1 MKIKEKI
8 STVFGFTSYVW
19 HELNRKHWLFEPV
32 EDFIKENI
40 VLENY
45 TDTQKVGNLFF
56 GFQINPPP
64 VDKMFSYPN
73 SFAYKKGIIFLYG
86 KIDYETFKNATEK
99 EALQLLCQSYLAAI
113 LTIPSLR
120 GMKKVHFEAQKLH
133 DDLVKSFAEKGFL
146 E

>member
-1 MKIKEKI
+1 MRVEKI
-8 STVFGFTSYVW
+8 ENEFGFTAYVV
-19 HELNRKHWLFEPV
+19 EDINLKHWLFRPA
-32 EDFIKENI
+32 EDLIEQNF
-40 VLENY
+40 VLEHY
-45 TDTQKVGNLFF
+45 TNTSKVKEIIFA
-56 GFQINPPP
+56 FQIEPEPAFF
-64 VDKMFSYPN
+64 KLEN

-99 EALQLLCQSYLAAI
+99 EALRMLCQSYLAAI

-133 DDLVKSFAEKGFL
+133 DDLVKSFIEKGFL